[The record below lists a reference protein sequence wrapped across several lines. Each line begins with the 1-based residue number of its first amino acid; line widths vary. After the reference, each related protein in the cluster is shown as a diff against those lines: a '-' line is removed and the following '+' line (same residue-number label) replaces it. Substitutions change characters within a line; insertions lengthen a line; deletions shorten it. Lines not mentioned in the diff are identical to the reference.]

1 VGLPGEL
8 HQAVGGPQ
16 GLQEVLGAQG
26 AGEGAGD
33 GKERGPRLLPP
44 LQVQRGQQ
52 PRRQPLG
59 AGGLLGVQPGFGG
72 QLLRRKA
79 ALVQDA
85 DGLPEGDG
93 DRVPYSEL
101 RIGRFPHT
109 HTHRLSNLLEGKNL

>member
-1 VGLPGEL
+1 VVIVLDHPLRQEPHGLV
-8 HQAVGGPQ
+8 QAPQPIGGP
-16 GLQEVLGAQG
+16 L
-26 AGEGAGD
+26 
-33 GKERGPRLLPP
+33 PRP
-44 LQVQRGQQ
+44 
-52 PRRQPLG
+52 
-59 AGGLLGVQPGFGG
+59 AGGPPGIQPGFGG